1 MNKQKKRERFLK
13 SPAVTYAR
21 FCVDE
26 DNSDKVPKY
35 VRLQA
40 QQWLKIVD
48 EEVEGAYIDLKEYKC
63 ICKVLKLMQFPD
75 NINKTIYDVFA
86 PWSWLLIVASLCT
99 FDDND
104 NYYYRNV
111 LLIICRKNYKT
122 FTTAVIMIYLLIKYP
137 KYSRFYT
144 VSPSSG
150 LSKEISF
157 NMTRIIANSPALQD
171 EFKSTRDFIK
181 CKFNN
186 NTMNPL
192 SYVPGAQTLDGKLA
206 TIFIADE
213 ILAIKSSYPVEA
225 MRSSQINLT
234 SAIGFLLS
242 TIYPNNSPLLDELDE
257 AKKLL
262 KGDITSENNTFALL
276 YIPDEEIQN
285 EWQEDDRV
293 LYQSNPVLFN
303 IDGELTNTNLMK
315 NLLDKRQQAIL
326 YENKRENFL
335 CKHCNIQYKGSSE
348 QYISSADIEPCSYDR
363 DFDWTGRKVTIGC
376 DLASVDDNTAVVFM
390 TQDPYDGEIYTKT
403 LVFIPEQAITQKTQK
418 EQTNY
423 ERYIK
428 EGNVIATEGRTVDYT
443 EVENKIVE
451 FIQENELEVQGFYYD
466 VRNCEMLASR
476 LENVHGLPC
485 VAVAQHSSVL
495 SSPLKFLKKNILDG
509 TFHYIKFDYVA
520 DNFMNAQ
527 VVTNT
532 NEDIYL
538 SKKKS
543 SGKIDIV
550 MAHANAMYG
559 LMLTILDD
567 EESYIGAY
575 Y

>member
-1 MNKQKKRERFLK
+1 MQDIVLMKRILTRY
-13 SPAVTYAR
+13 P
-21 FCVDE
+21 
-26 DNSDKVPKY
+26 NN
-35 VRLQA
+35 VRLQC

-48 EEVEGAYIDLKEYKC
+48 EEVEGAYIDLKEYKT
-63 ICKVLKLMQFPD
+63 ICKVLKLMRFPD
-75 NINKTIYDVFA
+75 NVKKTIYDIFA

-137 KYSRFYT
+137 NFSRFYT
-144 VSPSSG
+144 VSPSSS

-157 NMTRIIANSPALQD
+157 NMQRIIANSPALQD
-171 EFKSTRDFIK
+171 EFKITRDFIK
-181 CKFNN
+181 CKLNQ
-186 NTMNPL
+186 NTLNPL

-262 KGDITSENNTFALL
+262 RGDITSENNTLALL
-276 YIPDEEIQN
+276 YIPDEEIQGD
-285 EWQEDDRV
+285 WQEDDRV
-293 LYQSNPVLFN
+293 LYQSNPVLFD
-303 IDGELTNTNLMK
+303 IDGELTNENLMK
-315 NLLDKRQQAIL
+315 NLQDKRQQAIL

-348 QYISSADIEPCSYDR
+348 MYVSSEEIEACMLKEP
-363 DFDWTGRKVTIGC
+363 FDWRNRKVFIGI
-376 DLASVDDNTAVVFM
+376 DLASVDDNTSITFM
-390 TQDPYDGEIYTKT
+390 CQNEYDGEIYSKT
-403 LVFIPEQAITQKTQK
+403 FVFIPEQAITQKTLK

-428 EGNVIATEGRTVDYT
+428 EGNVIATEGSSVDYM
-443 EVENKIVE
+443 EVENKIIEFVE
-451 FIQENELEVQGFYYD
+451 ENELEVEGVGYD
-466 VRNCEMLASR
+466 VRNAEMLASR
-476 LENVHGLPC
+476 LERIYGYPTVKIP
-485 VAVAQHSSVL
+485 QHSSVL
-495 SSPLKFLKKNILDG
+495 SSPLKYLKKNIMDG
-509 TFHYIKFDYVA
+509 SFHFDPFVYVI

-532 NEDIYL
+532 NEDWYI
-538 SKKKS
+538 SKHKS
-543 SGKIDIV
+543 TGKVDIV
-550 MAHANAMYG
+550 FSHIDALYL
-559 LMLTILDD
+559 LMQYIIDD
-567 EESYIGAY
+567 EENFIGAFW
-575 Y
+575 